1 MKTIATKWLTAT
13 LVTAA
18 AAMPFSAAAQTVGV
32 GTMSQ
37 GTISYTTGSV
47 ISRVMAENMQL
58 QARVQPSSGETVLIP
73 LVNNG
78 DVDFGI
84 ANVLEGYQAYTGT
97 GVFAGREQE
106 NLRVAAVLFPLR
118 TAMFVRA
125 DSDIHTMEDLKGKR
139 VTFGFSAMGTI
150 DTVMQAVLANA
161 GLERGDIRPVM
172 VPNVVAGAE
181 QLQNGRADAFFFA
194 LGGAKTAEVNASIP
208 LRVLPMNTDDAAVAR
223 MQAIFPDGYIDVA
236 RALPNYVGMTEP
248 TAVLAYDNLL
258 LTSSEA
264 SDELIR
270 TVLDGMV
277 ARQSD
282 LAAGLPLFNE
292 LSAENI
298 YKPELKTPYHP
309 AVIQWASEQ

>member
-1 MKTIATKWLTAT
+1 MKRMTRNWM
-13 LVTAA
+13 VTALVA
-18 AAMPFSAAAQTVGV
+18 ASMAVPAQALAQTVGV

-47 ISRVMAENMQL
+47 ISRVMNENMDL

-84 ANVLEGYQAYTGT
+84 ANVLESYQAFSGT
-97 GVFAGREQE
+97 GVFEGRPQE
-106 NLRVAAVLFPLR
+106 NLRVAGVVFPLR

-125 DSDIHTMEDLKGKR
+125 DSDIHTLEDLRGKR

-150 DTVMQAVLANA
+150 DQVMQAVLANG
-161 GLERGDIRPVM
+161 GLERGDIQPVM

-194 LGGAKTAEVNASIP
+194 LGGAKPSEVNASIP
-208 LRVLPMNTDDAAVAR
+208 LRVLPMNSDAASVER

-236 RALPNYVGMTEP
+236 EPLPNYVGMSEP
-248 TAVLAYDNLL
+248 TAILAYDNLL
-258 LTSSEA
+258 LTNSSV
-264 SDELIR
+264 SDEMMR
-270 TVLDGMV
+270 TVLDGL
-277 ARQSD
+277 
-282 LAAGLPLFNE
+282 LAQKDSLVAGLPLFRE
-292 LSAENI
+292 LTAEDI
-298 YKPELKTPYHP
+298 YKPHLQTPYHQ
-309 AVIQWASEQ
+309 AVINWAEEQ